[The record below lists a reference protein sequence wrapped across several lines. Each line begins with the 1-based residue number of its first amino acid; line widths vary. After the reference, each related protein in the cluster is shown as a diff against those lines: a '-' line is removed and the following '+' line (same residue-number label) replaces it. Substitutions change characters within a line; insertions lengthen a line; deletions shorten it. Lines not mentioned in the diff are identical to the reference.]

1 MRMWVRSVESVG
13 VAIRAM
19 RKASG
24 LRQDDISGVSHVFL
38 RDLEK
43 GKETVQFGLVLK
55 VLDELGIH
63 MLLEVPESQE
73 QAVAMAMNRLMG
85 RMAPMA
91 RLVHTRTIKKDGE

>member
-43 GKETVQFGLVLK
+43 GKDTVQFGRVLT
-55 VLDELGIH
+55 VLEELGIR
-63 MLLEVPESQE
+63 MVLEVPESHAD
-73 QAVAMAMNRLMG
+73 AVESAINAHVPKVGTL
-85 RMAPMA
+85 
-91 RLVHTRTIKKDGE
+91 HTRTYKKEGE

>member
-38 RDLEK
+38 RALEK
-43 GKETVQFGLVLK
+43 C
-55 VLDELGIH
+55 
-63 MLLEVPESQE
+63 
-73 QAVAMAMNRLMG
+73 
-85 RMAPMA
+85 
-91 RLVHTRTIKKDGE
+91 KDPV

>member
-1 MRMWVRSVESVG
+1 MRMWVRSVSVG

-43 GKETVQFGLVLK
+43 GKDTRSVRPCPHCTRRAGHPHGSAWVLGHQADAVESAINAHLPK
-55 VLDELGIH
+55 VG
-63 MLLEVPESQE
+63 SF
-73 QAVAMAMNRLMG
+73 
-85 RMAPMA
+85 
-91 RLVHTRTIKKDGE
+91 HTRTYKGG